1 MFELDA
7 TYSKIYVMP
16 YNSLAFEILETDANP
31 PKIINYYIES
41 LDRTYLYLR
50 ISTDESVIIYSMMT
64 IPGTLTPTTE
74 ELKTTTLRKT
84 NGRIT
89 DVLELYGKNSSYV
102 APVTRDYI
110 YYDTYLN
117 FNALTE

>member
-1 MFELDA
+1 M
-7 TYSKIYVMP
+7 S
-16 YNSLAFEILETDANP
+16 FEILEVDNDP

-50 ISTDESVIIYSMMT
+50 ISSDESIIIYSMMT
-64 IPGTLTPTTE
+64 ILGTQAPTVE

-89 DVLELYGKNSSYV
+89 DVLEFYAKNSSYI

-117 FNALTE
+117 FNTLTE